1 MRDLISMLN
10 HTFNGWDSSQGA
22 GRPAPLVDRK
32 FEESRV
38 QVGFLS
44 QDHPLPAGRG
54 QGQVPAARRAGAPV
68 FFGITLQYED
78 GIVDWAWRDRHNSGV
93 SPRYVTL
100 SPGKTQRSIRKD
112 ILVHFDKMEYD
123 RIRVYNSRL
132 AVYHVRCIIK
142 KWANRGSIA
151 WPRIDMEDQPRN
163 FAPAR
168 LAISVAH
175 DESQL
180 QLAASQDAREE
191 IATIPS
197 PFF

>member
-1 MRDLISMLN
+1 MLN
-10 HTFNGWDSSQGA
+10 YTFNGWDSSQGA
-22 GRPAPLVDRK
+22 GQLAPLVDQK

-78 GIVDWAWRDRHNSGV
+78 GTVDWAWHDRHNSGV

-100 SPGKTQRSIRKD
+100 SNGKTQRSIRKD

-142 KWANRGSIA
+142 KWANRGSTA
-151 WPRIDMEDQPRN
+151 YPRIDNEDHPRN

-168 LAISVAH
+168 LAIPVAH
-175 DESQL
+175 EESQL
-180 QLAASQDAREE
+180 QLAASQDSREE
-191 IATIPS
+191 MATIPS